1 MTPKSWCLVA
11 DRSLSCALPL
21 HSPFFDFPPH
31 PLLSGHFHIS
41 KGRGHFGTLVW
52 SLCTWHHDLTW
63 WNPSVFKAMLIIY
76 LKNICI
82 NMSVL
87 VANPCPT
94 MKISSF
100 VPLVSEL
107 ILSSADVPF
116 SPSCMARD
124 SFVRFGN
131 LLPVSAFHIDQ
142 PKNKDCKSR
151 RETWFLRFLS
161 IYMSTMG

>member
-1 MTPKSWCLVA
+1 
-11 DRSLSCALPL
+11 
-21 HSPFFDFPPH
+21 
-31 PLLSGHFHIS
+31 
-41 KGRGHFGTLVW
+41 
-52 SLCTWHHDLTW
+52 
-63 WNPSVFKAMLIIY
+63 MLIIC

-82 NMSVL
+82 NKSVL

-161 IYMSTMG
+161 THLNNGLIDFPQFIQPRGPPPKPGSLSGTCSVRVRPPSSDRASSVRPSVQGMRLNLV